1 MIGSVSSSVGYQP
14 FTPVAKTN
22 GQHPA
27 SGVVPETPEETQT
40 ATTAQDPPVNEPTNA
55 AANANEGTSQAP
67 HTEDNAELSKED
79 QQKINE
85 LKKRD
90 QEVKAHEQAHIAAG
104 GAYVQGG
111 AQLTYE
117 KGPDGRRYAV
127 GGEVSISTSK
137 ARTPEE
143 TITKAQVIR
152 RAALAPADPSPQDRR
167 VAAQASA
174 METSARRELSEAQR
188 EENAPLGENPE
199 TKGQPAASNGIE
211 TITAKAREWQ
221 ADYAYT
227 KKALDPS
234 KNTDLGALVDS
245 YRDTPSNASKAHGL
259 NPINADSFT
268 PPPFGGRAT
277 LDLRL

>member
-14 FTPVAKTN
+14 FTPVSRTDQQN
-22 GQHPA
+22 PA
-27 SGVVPETPEETQT
+27 SGLVPETPKDTT
-40 ATTAQDPPVNEPTNA
+40 AATAQDPPASEQTEA
-55 AANANEGTSQAP
+55 AATAPEGPPQAP
-67 HTEDNAELSKED
+67 HAENNAELSNEE
-79 QQKINE
+79 QQKVEE
-85 LKKRD
+85 LKQRD

-104 GAYVQGG
+104 GSYVQGG

-117 KGPDGRRYAV
+117 KGPDGQRYAV

-174 METSARRELSEAQR
+174 METTARQELSEAQR
-188 EENAPLGENPE
+188 DVNEPAEAKPEND
-199 TKGQPAASNGIE
+199 GQPKSADGIE

-227 KKALDPS
+227 QQALDPS
-234 KNTDLGALVDS
+234 KNTDLGGLIDS
-245 YRDTPSNASKAHGL
+245 YRDTPQNALSAKGPNSTKPNNVTA
-259 NPINADSFT
+259 S
-268 PPPFGGRAT
+268 PFGGRAS
-277 LDLRL
+277 LDLHL